1 MKLYVYTTLTT
12 FVQNKQ
18 QAADLFA
25 ERARFGKQGPRQG
38 RVKRKKEKI
47 SLFFFLIPA
56 SSFFFSSFLFMSID
70 HGGQCAET
78 SKFTLPLSIY
88 LFISPSLLNG
98 GKRQGE
104 RKGKGRIPGPS
115 LGLRRGALL
124 WNQSRLLVF

>member
-47 SLFFFLIPA
+47 SLFFSLSQPPP
-56 SSFFFSSFLFMSID
+56 FFFSARFFL
-70 HGGQCAET
+70 
-78 SKFTLPLSIY
+78 
-88 LFISPSLLNG
+88 
-98 GKRQGE
+98 
-104 RKGKGRIPGPS
+104 
-115 LGLRRGALL
+115 
-124 WNQSRLLVF
+124 